1 MAKDNPVLFRPR
13 PDQAEKIQRLGACA
27 GGNFSEAMRQIVD
40 CVEFDEVEVMVKQPS
55 IRFINPV
62 NANSDTTLAGIRV
75 AVAA

>member
-1 MAKDNPVLFRPR
+1 MTKNFVFRARVDNHHQKKIRLMLDATGYKPSELLRALVE
-13 PDQAEKIQRLGACA
+13 QAE
-27 GGNFSEAMRQIVD
+27 VTT
-40 CVEFDEVEVMVKQPS
+40 QPS